1 MRIGTPFA
9 ETVISKD
16 GTRIGW
22 ARSGDGPPGVR
33 DLLRQDTGAPC
44 RIRTCD
50 LVLRRHPLWS
60 AELRGRSTAD
70 YKEERL
76 LDQRVRPRLCDKLKP
91 AAVELLSLVHP
102 GTTIPLSRGL
112 DQLHESRSELFSRHP
127 VGIPPLV
134 ARRPIVEVE

>member
-1 MRIGTPFA
+1 MRIGTPFV

-22 ARSGDGPPGVR
+22 ARSSDGPPGVR

-60 AELRGRSTAD
+60 AELRGRGTAD
-70 YKEERL
+70 YKEGAA
-76 LDQRVRPRLCDKLKP
+76 PRSARSP
-91 AAVELLSLVHP
+91 AAMRRVEASGRRVALACS
-102 GTTIPLSRGL
+102 
-112 DQLHESRSELFSRHP
+112 SRHDAP
-127 VGIPPLV
+127 S
-134 ARRPIVEVE
+134 